1 MTYYDSQSGQWVP
14 SLPDCFTVALDATAH
29 PVLDDIQGL
38 QSGIADKERYEG
50 GGFLWKGS
58 LWKLT

>member
-14 SLPDCFTVALDATAH
+14 SLPDCFTVSLDATANSC
-29 PVLDDIQGL
+29 LDDSQGL

-50 GGFLWKGS
+50 GGLPWKGL